1 MEDGFVLTGLL
12 VANELPVF
20 PAESDRASLAERIRF
35 SGPRRFRAA
44 CACPGKGYAPAMA
57 DDTDLPRPDADTR
70 LLGYLRDLGRLTLD
84 ANREWGRT
92 MEPDGDAFVV
102 RVTDT
107 MALGAETERYTL
119 TEAQALDEL
128 LGHVKAKA
136 AMDFPVP
143 AIVETY
149 ADVVGYLERTEA
161 FSWLR
166 EHLRQRA
173 FAAQVRAARTKPTT

>member
-1 MEDGFVLTGLL
+1 
-12 VANELPVF
+12 
-20 PAESDRASLAERIRF
+20 
-35 SGPRRFRAA
+35 
-44 CACPGKGYAPAMA
+44 MA
-57 DDTDLPRPDADTR
+57 DDTDHPCPDAATR
-70 LLGYLRDLGRLTLD
+70 LLRYLRDLGTLTLD

-92 MEPDGDAFVV
+92 MEPDGDAFLV

-143 AIVETY
+143 AVLETL
-149 ADVVGYLERTEA
+149 ADVVGYLERNGT

-166 EHLRQRA
+166 DHLRQRA
-173 FAAQVRAARTKPTT
+173 FDAQVRAARTKPTT